1 MAKSKSEKRRTD
13 KYAGKSP
20 QVFEIGFAV
29 TLGGA
34 DEIAHHFR
42 CHFHQ
47 FLEHLTLDP
56 SAHNP
61 LEKVGDGE
69 PALRDAMHRAGL
81 AGLTRDE
88 LLEKRDEYVACLEAG
103 DAPYSSKL
111 QKSGWLNDNGEM
123 IDSQTGKI
131 IPFVPVVPAN

>member
-20 QVFEIGFAV
+20 QVFENGFAV

-61 LEKVGDGE
+61 LEQVGDGE
-69 PALRDAMHRAGL
+69 PALRDAMRRAGL
-81 AGLTRDE
+81 AGLTSDE

-111 QKSGWLNDNGEM
+111 QKSGWLTDNGEM